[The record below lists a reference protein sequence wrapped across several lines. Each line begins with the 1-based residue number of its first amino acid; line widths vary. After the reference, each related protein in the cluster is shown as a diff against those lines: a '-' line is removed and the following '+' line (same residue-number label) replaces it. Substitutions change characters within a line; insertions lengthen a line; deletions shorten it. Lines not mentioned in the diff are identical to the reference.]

1 MLQEEAL
8 ELPLWVD
15 AFEQY
20 GLSKWLR
27 ESRSLVIGYYP
38 ILLLHTIGLSLV
50 VGPNAAINL
59 RLLGVARE
67 IPLAPLRRWFGLIW
81 FGLVLNV
88 TSGVLLVYIY
98 PVKSLTNPV
107 FYIKL
112 ALLGLAIWILLRLK
126 SRVFDDSRLSEADM
140 AVRGRMLAVWSL
152 LVWMGVLSAGRLLAY
167 TCNYL
172 LYAIPC

>member
-1 MLQEEAL
+1 M

-15 AFEQY
+15 AFEQH

-38 ILLLHTIGLSLV
+38 ILLLHTLGLSLV

-59 RLLGVARE
+59 RLLGVAGD
-67 IPLAPLRRWFGLIW
+67 IPVAPLRRWFSLIW

-88 TSGVLLVYIY
+88 TSGVLLVYVY

-112 ALLGLAIWILLRLK
+112 ALLGFAIWILLRIK
-126 SRVFDDSRLSEADM
+126 TRVFDDSGLNEADM
-140 AVRGRMLAVWSL
+140 VARGRMLAVWSL
-152 LVWMGVLSAGRLLAY
+152 LAWMSVLWAGRLLAY
-167 TCNYL
+167 TCHYL
-172 LYAIPC
+172 LYAVPC

>member
-1 MLQEEAL
+1 M

-38 ILLLHTIGLSLV
+38 ILLLHTLGLSLV
-50 VGPNAAINL
+50 VGPSATIDL
-59 RLLGVARE
+59 RLLGVAGD

-88 TSGVLLVYIY
+88 TSGVLLVYVY

-107 FYIKL
+107 FYLKL
-112 ALLGLAIWILLRLK
+112 ALLGLAIWILQRIK
-126 SRVFDDSRLSEADM
+126 TRVFDDSSLSESDM
-140 AVRGRMLAVWSL
+140 VARGRRLAVWSL
-152 LVWMGVLSAGRLLAY
+152 LAWMSVLAAGRLLAY

-172 LYAIPC
+172 LYAVPC